1 MMSRTQHLETNGES
15 PKTSD
20 RGHLRHLR
28 PAGSRSGRSC
38 KRRRMTVSM
47 KIFRCGPWCEISA
60 WRACGPRWK
69 ISQGGSRGG
78 WRRSMGKVRWRSGSR
93 LSRRHCREGRSRGFV
108 LSSLV
113 FLGGC
118 RGNRGVPTRSLWG
131 FEAPG
136 TNEFGR
142 SRRGNRSASAWVSG
156 HGVMRPGPLVVL
168 GTLASGRA
176 GRSRRRASARHSR
189 DNVRAG

>member
-1 MMSRTQHLETNGES
+1 MVNPQNLRSRSSSASPSSGFSKRSFMQEAADDRFYEDFPMRAVVRDLGLASVRPALENLSGRKPRGLEKVYGES
-15 PKTSD
+15 AMAVWVEAVATPLPRRPK
-20 RGHLRHLR
+20 
-28 PAGSRSGRSC
+28 
-38 KRRRMTVSM
+38 
-47 KIFRCGPWCEISA
+47 PWVCAFIP
-60 WRACGPRWK
+60 C
-69 ISQGGSRGG
+69 
-78 WRRSMGKVRWRSGSR
+78 
-93 LSRRHCREGRSRGFV
+93 
-108 LSSLV
+108 

-142 SRRGNRSASAWVSG
+142 SRRGNRSASAWMSG